1 MKSRLI
7 RLLNSLTISLMIFQ
21 CGSLMAEPV
30 SVKAQDIRSLVI
42 KTAIYPE
49 GIGYDSAS
57 GLYFV
62 GSLTSPTVYQIN
74 SKGEHSHFLTDRRL
88 ISSAGIHVDGK
99 NERLLVA
106 SLDLGTST
114 ETANASK
121 GKLAGLGIYDLHTGK
136 PIHYIN
142 LAKALPGAHLANG
155 ITVDEMGNIYVTD
168 SSSPKIYK
176 IDRKYRTSVFLEN
189 TKFTGEGFNLNGI
202 IYNKKGFLI
211 VTKYNSNTLY
221 RIPVNNPEA
230 FEKIEL
236 DYSLSGPDGLVLLSE
251 NALAVIQNMNG
262 GKISF
267 FKTNDNW
274 QSANH
279 TNTVTLK
286 DAYPT
291 SGVVIEKGM
300 AVIDGHINKLA
311 SRQTNEVKNFSII
324 ELPNL

>member
-1 MKSRLI
+1 MKLRLI
-7 RLLNSLTISLMIFQ
+7 LLLNSITITLMIFQ
-21 CGSLMAEPV
+21 CGSLMAEPT
-30 SVKAQDIRSLVI
+30 SIGTQDTKSLVI

-57 GLYFV
+57 KHYYV

-74 SKGEHSHFLTDRRL
+74 SKGEISRFLTDPRI
-88 ISSAGIHVDGK
+88 ISSAGIHVDSQ
-99 NERLLVA
+99 NQRLLVA

-114 ETANASK
+114 ETDKASK

-155 ITVDEMGNIYVTD
+155 ITVDELGNIYVTD
-168 SSSPKIYK
+168 SSSPLIYK

-202 IYNKKGFLI
+202 IYNKNGFLI

-230 FEKIEL
+230 FEKVEL
-236 DYSLSGPDGLVLLSE
+236 DYSLSGPDGLIFLSE

-274 QSANH
+274 KRANH
-279 TNTVTLK
+279 INTVTLK

-291 SGVVIEKGM
+291 SGVVIEKGI
-300 AVIDGHINKLA
+300 AVIDGHINKLS
-311 SRQTNEVKNFSII
+311 SRQTNKIKTFSII